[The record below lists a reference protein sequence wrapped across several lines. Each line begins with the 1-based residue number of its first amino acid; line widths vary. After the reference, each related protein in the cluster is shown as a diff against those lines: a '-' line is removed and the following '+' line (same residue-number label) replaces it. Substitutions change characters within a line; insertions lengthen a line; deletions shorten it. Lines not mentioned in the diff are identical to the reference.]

1 MKKLVVK
8 NNVTKECNK
17 ECKKNV
23 KNIRTSASYFFIFIY
38 YIFNEL
44 K

>member
-23 KNIRTSASYFFIFIY
+23 KNIYERVVLFYFYIY
-38 YIFNEL
+38 F
-44 K
+44 

>member
-38 YIFNEL
+38 IFNEL